1 MNRIVKKRKEF
12 QYSCELWSI
21 FLFLYLLNKIHSMR
35 GIFILLILFVA
46 SITVQSQTSSEK
58 LIREGVSLHDRGR
71 YNDAIKCYEEALKV
85 NPTSMSAVYEMSLS
99 YLKLNNNDKALSL
112 STKVINANFQPLLVD
127 AYIVKGTALANMN
140 KMNEAIKTLNE
151 AITRCGD
158 EYLLHFNL
166 GLSYF
171 NNKDNK
177 MAVFHLRKAIEID
190 ATHAS
195 AFLLYAYALNDL
207 DLWVQSFYAFHFFL
221 LLEPNTER
229 SKDAFGEMFDILN
242 ARLEPG
248 SERLTPE
255 DEIDREWLYKNISLK
270 KTTGTDEASQYSFF
284 VEASKLIFFTVSQMQ
299 NDTQSGLLWLFF
311 VPTYEEILGSGH
323 FDTYCR
329 YVSVA
334 HFPESL
340 AWWNNNK
347 KQVDNFIEW
356 FEHGQGDADDGEDYG
371 DDSDFE
377 DESN

>member
-1 MNRIVKKRKEF
+1 
-12 QYSCELWSI
+12 
-21 FLFLYLLNKIHSMR
+21 MR